1 MEREAI
7 YSLFFSFILYSEP
20 VRKRAFSKEDGA
32 WEVFS
37 GHNIKLLRISLRTI
51 FNSAGGDF
59 KRFKICHSNNLRNEK
74 LLMSLGWSS

>member
-1 MEREAI
+1 
-7 YSLFFSFILYSEP
+7 

-51 FNSAGGDF
+51 FNSGGDF
-59 KRFKICHSNNLRNEK
+59 KRFKNCHSNSLRNEK